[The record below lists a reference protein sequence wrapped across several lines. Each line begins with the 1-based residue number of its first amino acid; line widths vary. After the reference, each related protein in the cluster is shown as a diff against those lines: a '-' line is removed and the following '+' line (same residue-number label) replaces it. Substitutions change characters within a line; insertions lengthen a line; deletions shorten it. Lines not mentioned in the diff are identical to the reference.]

1 MTVRK
6 EIYQEIV
13 NPFRAEKL
21 ILEQAGLKELCSETI
36 LMSAKRVGREP
47 GSKKWARVN

>member
-21 ILEQAGLKELCSETI
+21 ILEQAGLKELYSDTI
-36 LMSAKRVGREP
+36 LISAKEGGREP
-47 GSKKWARVN
+47 GMRRWRRQN